1 MELYN
6 NLSVKKKLLVVFCI
20 IFVFVALLGASGFVG
35 IYKFNRASDKL
46 YNLNLKSI
54 KNLETVKANIIEINA
69 QVNRAVFENDPNKLD
84 MQMSEVNELTSIN
97 QKIISEYEKI
107 LSQSNQDVKQQRQ
120 DIDEFSK
127 SFSEYSKIR
136 DDILNLVKSGKQ
148 SNATFKTVTELDGA
162 LSNVN
167 QKLDNLV
174 LFNEKMAEDSN
185 TMNNKLFYIFSI
197 SIVAYIVICL
207 FFVIV
212 CGLMV
217 GRAIMKPLNNIME
230 LAKRMSIYD
239 LSKGSNMKRKD
250 EFGETARALD
260 KAQTNMAE
268 LIKVI
273 SKNSGDISESA
284 EELSATVEE
293 ISANINNVDES
304 IILIAADS
312 EESSSVSAEISAS
325 VEEVNSSINDLS
337 VKAMEGSNNA
347 TEFKK
352 RAEAVK
358 QSSETA
364 IKETRVIYEEKHQ
377 KMQKAIEDGKIVND
391 IKVMADT
398 IGSIAEQT
406 NLLALNAAI
415 EAARAGEAGKG
426 FAVVADEVRG
436 LAEQSA
442 NAVTS
447 IQSTI
452 ERVQNAFKSSIDT
465 GRDIL
470 QFIDGRV
477 NMEFDNYGET
487 GVQYAKDSEFVSIM
501 SEEIATMSEEITATI
516 GQVNDA
522 LQSRSEAAQKSSA
535 EVNSIKENINDTS
548 KALEQVAITA
558 QSQAELAQK
567 LNDMI
572 KKFII

>member
-230 LAKRMSIYD
+230 LAKRMS
-239 LSKGSNMKRKD
+239 M
-250 EFGETARALD
+250 
-260 KAQTNMAE
+260 
-268 LIKVI
+268 
-273 SKNSGDISESA
+273 
-284 EELSATVEE
+284 
-293 ISANINNVDES
+293 
-304 IILIAADS
+304 
-312 EESSSVSAEISAS
+312 
-325 VEEVNSSINDLS
+325 
-337 VKAMEGSNNA
+337 
-347 TEFKK
+347 
-352 RAEAVK
+352 
-358 QSSETA
+358 
-364 IKETRVIYEEKHQ
+364 
-377 KMQKAIEDGKIVND
+377 
-391 IKVMADT
+391 
-398 IGSIAEQT
+398 
-406 NLLALNAAI
+406 
-415 EAARAGEAGKG
+415 
-426 FAVVADEVRG
+426 
-436 LAEQSA
+436 
-442 NAVTS
+442 
-447 IQSTI
+447 
-452 ERVQNAFKSSIDT
+452 
-465 GRDIL
+465 
-470 QFIDGRV
+470 
-477 NMEFDNYGET
+477 
-487 GVQYAKDSEFVSIM
+487 FVSIM